1 MSYNVKALL
10 VLHEPNRWRGLAQV
24 LQLQF
29 LEVQVFLEL
38 SPDGLFDAEAPGAS
52 PGAEPAGCRRRW
64 PSSCRWTPMA
74 GCQQQRSEYPEVL
87 WLKGVDGPTC
97 GSLHVFFTCGFGYVV

>member
-38 SPDGLFDAEAPGAS
+38 SPDGLFERRSTGGFPG
-52 PGAEPAGCRRRW
+52 R
-64 PSSCRWTPMA
+64 
-74 GCQQQRSEYPEVL
+74 
-87 WLKGVDGPTC
+87 
-97 GSLHVFFTCGFGYVV
+97 